1 MSLRNEQ
8 KLMEIVLKD
17 TSYFK
22 SKSIHASQMASM
34 DVSYYKSSGILGY
47 DLLHASPKVFI
58 GILLPV

>member
-1 MSLRNEQ
+1 MSLRN
-8 KLMEIVLKD
+8 KKNMMEIVLND

-22 SKSIHASQMASM
+22 SKSIYASQIVSM